1 VAWADGE
8 LSPGEATQVEAHVRT
23 CATCARHDAAL
34 RGVTPRPRLVRPPPE
49 VMRRLDRALDVDV
62 LLARAAREPAPEALA
77 VRMQR
82 FLRHETSVP
91 RAGVLAY
98 AALLLF
104 AVSVAAVGWW
114 GGRARADGGRRAV
127 HAALGAV
134 RARFVP
140 AFGRPCARAGRR
152 GGGRRRL
159 PLTLRGWSPS
169 TAWTILRTGVRRSP

>member
-1 VAWADGE
+1 MWCVEVRDRLVAWADGE

-114 GGRARADGGRRAV
+114 GAAPAPTVADVPSTLPSEQYEPASFRPSAGPAPAPDDAGADG
-127 HAALGAV
+127 
-134 RARFVP
+134 
-140 AFGRPCARAGRR
+140 AGFR
-152 GGGRRRL
+152 
-159 PLTLRGWSPS
+159 
-169 TAWTILRTGVRRSP
+169 